1 MEGRTSQIL
10 GLIGFIAS
18 GLFFT
23 ASAIRTG
30 DELTVIGSF
39 VWIGACIVWLVPLI
53 RRRP

>member
-1 MEGRTSQIL
+1 MEDHTAQIV

-23 ASAIRTG
+23 ASSIRTG
-30 DELTVIGSF
+30 DELTVIGSI

-53 RRRP
+53 RRRR